1 MTSAADQVRQVART
15 VRRVVRRVV
24 RRGAQRA
31 APRDA
36 AAPAK
41 RPAQSGA
48 GSGRS
53 HRIVLVGVSPAEANA
68 FLRAARLR
76 PTGPMPTVLAAADL
90 KEKDQR
96 VESGEITVV
105 ARSLADL
112 RQATPW
118 LVRAGRSAHVTLG
131 VVATTR
137 SRGLSA
143 PTAVAGTEV
152 VRVERHQVAGGLA
165 LSVRLAASAAARDVL
180 RAVLQESRPPGRAA
194 PSAGLRIG
202 VTAYHALPFA
212 AGDPT
217 AQFVGPKTTVARAV
231 EHELID
237 FLVGPAVHAEPD
249 SRIVHLSVAEQLWL
263 PPVDTAVLSPV
274 GFRRE
279 ATGVGSVRIAA
290 EEPPTLTLAGADGT
304 VLSSGDA
311 RGGLTENQIE
321 AVRGL
326 HGVAVEAAVADLALF
341 GRVLTQLAC
350 AGVPVRPLS
359 LPPALAGALGDELAA
374 RFATDWDPA
383 DPVERESWSV
393 STRRAALRRFAPEA
407 YWGDLARRH
416 DRPAVAAPSVSVLV
430 PTRRADFLPF
440 ALGQIERQDYPD
452 FETVL
457 VLHGLAAD
465 DPSVQK
471 AIAGFSRPL
480 VVVEVP
486 ADAVFG
492 AALNAGVARCSGRLL
507 TKMDDD
513 DWYGPHHLT
522 DLVLARAYS
531 GATVVGLTGYHV
543 YLHESDLTIRWT
555 APPTEAPAGWLAGG
569 TMLLG
574 LDDVRGLGG
583 WRATPSAVDWHL
595 LAAVRNAGGW
605 LYATHDLGFLY
616 YRGHEHTWTPAGGKG
631 DAVWLERDPSPRA
644 GFHPP
649 PQLDPLTH
657 PRVG

>member
-1 MTSAADQVRQVART
+1 MTGSSSSARQVAGK
-15 VRRVVRRVV
+15 VRRLVRRNVA
-24 RRGAQRA
+24 RRVE
-31 APRDA
+31 PR
-36 AAPAK
+36 
-41 RPAQSGA
+41 RQTQSGV
-48 GSGRS
+48 GSGRT
-53 HRIVLVGVSPAEANA
+53 HRIVLVAVTPAEANA
-68 FLRAARLR
+68 FLRAGRVR
-76 PTGPMPTVLAAADL
+76 PTGPMPTVIAARDL

-112 RQATPW
+112 RQVMPW
-118 LVRAGRSAHVTLG
+118 LIRAGRSAHVTLG
-131 VVATTR
+131 VVETTR
-137 SRGLSA
+137 PRLLRA
-143 PTAVAGTEV
+143 PTVVTGTEV
-152 VRVERHQVAGGLA
+152 TRVERHQVAGSGVA
-165 LSVRLAASAAARDVL
+165 LSVRLAGPVPVRDVL
-180 RAVLQESRPPGRAA
+180 RTVLQEPRPAGRAA
-194 PSAGLRIG
+194 PSAGLRLG
-202 VTAYHALPFA
+202 VTAYDALAFA

-217 AQFVGPKTTVARAV
+217 AHFVGPKTTVAREV
-231 EHELID
+231 EHEVID
-237 FLVGPAVHAEPD
+237 FLVGPVVHPQPD
-249 SRIVHLSVAEQLWL
+249 PRIVHLSVSERLWL
-263 PPVDTAVLSPV
+263 PPVDTSVLSPV

-279 ATGVGSVRIAA
+279 AAGVGAVRISAGEA
-290 EEPPTLTLAGADGT
+290 PTLSVSGPDGA
-304 VLSSGDA
+304 LSGARDA
-311 RGGLTENQIE
+311 RSGLTENQIE
-321 AVRGL
+321 SLRGWA
-326 HGVAVEAAVADLALF
+326 GVEVTGDADAALLGRALS
-341 GRVLTQLAC
+341 QLAC
-350 AGVPVRPLS
+350 AGVPVRPLP
-359 LPPALAGALGDELAA
+359 LTPELAGALGEDLAA
-374 RFATDWDPA
+374 RFAVDWDPA
-383 DPVERESWSV
+383 DPTDRESWSV
-393 STRRAALRRFAPEA
+393 ATRRLALRRFAPEA

-416 DRPAVAAPSVSVLV
+416 ARPSVAPPSISVLV

-440 ALGQIERQDYPD
+440 VLAQIERQDYPD

-480 VVVEVP
+480 VLVEVP
-486 ADAVFG
+486 AATVFG
-492 AALNAGVARCSGRLL
+492 AALNAGVARCSGQLL

-531 GATVVGLTGYHV
+531 GATAVGLTGYHV
-543 YLHESDLTIRWT
+543 YLHGSDTTIRWT

-574 LDDVRGLGG
+574 LEDVRGLGG

-595 LAAVRNAGGW
+595 LASVRTAGGW

-616 YRGHEHTWTPAGGKG
+616 YRGHDHTWSPAGDRG
-631 DAVWLERDPSPRA
+631 DAVWLERDPAPRA

>member
-1 MTSAADQVRQVART
+1 MTPPQDRARQVARK
-15 VRRVVRRVV
+15 VRRVVQRRGTEPV
-24 RRGAQRA
+24 RR
-31 APRDA
+31 AP
-36 AAPAK
+36 
-41 RPAQSGA
+41 QSGG
-48 GSGRS
+48 GSARS

-76 PTGPMPTVLAAADL
+76 PTGPMPTVLAASDL

-96 VESGEITVV
+96 VESGEVTVV

-112 RQATPW
+112 RRVTPW
-118 LVRAGRSAHVTLG
+118 LVRAGRSAQVTLG

-137 SRGLSA
+137 SRRLDA
-143 PTAVAGTEV
+143 PTVVGGTEV

-165 LSVRLAASAAARDVL
+165 LSVRLSASAPVRDVL
-180 RAVLQESRPPGRAA
+180 RAVLQESRPSGRSA

-202 VTAYHALPFA
+202 VTAYDALPFA

-217 AQFVGPKTTVARAV
+217 AQFVGPKTTVAREV
-231 EHELID
+231 EHELVD
-237 FLVGPAVHAEPD
+237 FLVGPAVHTEPNP
-249 SRIVHLSVAEQLWL
+249 RIVHLSVGERLWL

-279 ATGVGSVRIAA
+279 ATGLGSVRIAA
-290 EEPPTLTLAGADGT
+290 GENPTLTLTGSDGA

-311 RGGLTENQIE
+311 RPGLTENQID
-321 AVRGL
+321 ALRGL
-326 HGVAVEAAVADLALF
+326 HGVTVDSAVEDLAIF

-359 LPPALAGALGDELAA
+359 LPAALAGALGEDLAA
-374 RFATDWDPA
+374 RFTTDWDPA
-383 DPVERESWSV
+383 DPMIRESWSV
-393 STRRAALRRFAPEA
+393 STRRAALRRFAPEG
-407 YWGDLARRH
+407 YWADLARRH
-416 DRPAVAAPSVSVLV
+416 DRPAVAAPSISVLV

-471 AIAGFSRPL
+471 AIAGFTRPL

-486 ADAVFG
+486 GDAVFG
-492 AALNAGVARCSGRLL
+492 AALNAGVGRCSGRLL

-543 YLHESDLTIRWT
+543 YLHDSDTTIRWT
-555 APPTEAPAGWLAGG
+555 APATEAPAGWLAGG

-574 LDDVRGLGG
+574 LDDVRDLGG

-595 LAAVRNAGGW
+595 LAAVRTAGGW

>member
-1 MTSAADQVRQVART
+1 MSRAEDG
-15 VRRVVRRVV
+15 VRRVAGKVRRLV
-24 RRGAQRA
+24 RR
-31 APRDA
+31 A
-36 AAPAK
+36 AAEPAR
-41 RPAQSGA
+41 RPGQAGGGS
-48 GSGRS
+48 GSGRT
-53 HRIVLVGVSPAEANA
+53 HRIVLVGVTAAEANA

-76 PTGPMPTVLAAADL
+76 PTGPMPTVLAAPDL
-90 KEKDQR
+90 KEKDSR
-96 VESGEITVV
+96 VESGEVTLV

-112 RQATPW
+112 RQAAPW
-118 LVRAGRSAHVTLG
+118 LVRAGRSAQVTVG

-137 SRGLSA
+137 ARALDA
-143 PTAVAGTEV
+143 PTAVPGTEV
-152 VRVERHQVAGGLA
+152 LRVERHQVAENGQA
-165 LSVRLAASAAARDVL
+165 LSVRLAGPVPVRDVL
-180 RAVLQESRPPGRAA
+180 RAVLREQRPAGRAA

-202 VTAYHALPFA
+202 ITAYDALPFA

-217 AQFVGPKTTVARAV
+217 AQFVGPKTTVARDV
-231 EHELID
+231 EHELFD
-237 FLVGPAVHAEPD
+237 FLVGPVVHTEPD
-249 SRIVHLSVAEQLWL
+249 PRIVHLSVTERLWL
-263 PPVDTAVLSPV
+263 PPVDTTVISPV
-274 GFRRE
+274 GFRRD
-279 ATGVGSVRIAA
+279 ASGIGTVRITRGTA
-290 EEPPTLTLAGADGT
+290 ESSGSP
-304 VLSSGDA
+304 VLSVTGPDDATVGTGDA
-311 RGGLTENQIE
+311 RGGLTETQIE
-321 AVRGL
+321 ALRGMA
-326 HGVAVEAAVADLALF
+326 GVEVSSDADLALL

-350 AGVPVRPLS
+350 AGVPIRPLELS
-359 LPPALAGALGDELAA
+359 PELAGALGEDLAA
-374 RFATDWDPA
+374 RFRVGWDAA
-383 DPVERESWSV
+383 DRLDRESWSV
-393 STRRAALRRFAPEA
+393 STRRVALRRFAPEA

-416 DRPAVAAPSVSVLV
+416 DRPAVSPPSISVLV

-440 ALGQIERQDYPD
+440 VLGQIERQDWPD

-457 VLHGLAAD
+457 VLHGVSAD

-471 AIAGFSRPL
+471 AVAGFSRPL

-486 ADAVFG
+486 GDAVFG

-543 YLHESDLTIRWT
+543 YLQGSDTTIRWT
-555 APPTEAPAGWLAGG
+555 APATEAPAGWLAGG

-595 LAAVRNAGGW
+595 LAAVRTSGGW

-616 YRGHEHTWTPAGGKG
+616 YRGHDHTWSPAGGRG
-631 DAVWLERDPSPRA
+631 DEVWLERDPAPRA

-649 PQLDPLTH
+649 PQLDPLPH
-657 PRVG
+657 PAQGA

>member
-1 MTSAADQVRQVART
+1 MTGAADQAKKVARA
-15 VRRVVRRVV
+15 VRRVV
-24 RRGAQRA
+24 RRGASRG
-31 APRDA
+31 A

-41 RPAQSGA
+41 RPTAS
-48 GSGRS
+48 GSGSARS
-53 HRIVLVGVSPAEANA
+53 HRIVLVGVSPADAHA

-90 KEKDQR
+90 RDKDQR
-96 VESGEITVV
+96 VESGEVTVV

-118 LVRAGRSAHVTLG
+118 LVRAGRSAQVTLG

-137 SRGLSA
+137 SQRLGA
-143 PTAVAGTEV
+143 PAVVAGTEV
-152 VRVERHQVAGGLA
+152 ARVERHQVAGGIA
-165 LSVRLAASAAARDVL
+165 LSVRLAASAPVRDVL
-180 RAVLQESRPPGRAA
+180 RAVLQEARPPGRAA

-202 VTAYHALPFA
+202 VTAYDALPFA

-217 AQFVGPKTTVARAV
+217 AQFVGPKTSVAREV

-237 FLVGPAVHAEPD
+237 FLVGPVVHPEPD
-249 SRIVHLSVAEQLWL
+249 PRIVHLSVAEPLRL
-263 PPVDTAVLSPV
+263 PPVDTAVVSPV
-274 GFRRE
+274 GFRRD
-279 ATGVGSVRIAA
+279 AAGVGSVRIAA
-290 EEPPTLTLAGADGT
+290 GEPPTLTLTGADGA

-311 RGGLTENQIE
+311 RSGLTENQID
-321 AVRGL
+321 ALRGL
-326 HGVAVEAAVADLALF
+326 HGVEVEPAGDELALL

-350 AGVPVRPLS
+350 AGVPVRPVVV
-359 LPPALAGALGDELAA
+359 PPVLAGALGEELAA
-374 RFATDWDPA
+374 RFTTDWEPA
-383 DPVERESWSV
+383 DPMSRESWSV
-393 STRRAALRRFAPEA
+393 STRRVALRRFAPEG

-416 DRPAVAAPSVSVLV
+416 DRPAVVAPSISVLV

-486 ADAVFG
+486 GDVVFG
-492 AALNAGVARCSGRLL
+492 AALNAGVTRCSGRLL

-543 YLHESDLTIRWT
+543 YLHDSDTTIRWT

-595 LAAVRNAGGW
+595 LAAVRTAGGW

-649 PQLDPLTH
+649 PQVDPLSH
-657 PRVG
+657 PRLS